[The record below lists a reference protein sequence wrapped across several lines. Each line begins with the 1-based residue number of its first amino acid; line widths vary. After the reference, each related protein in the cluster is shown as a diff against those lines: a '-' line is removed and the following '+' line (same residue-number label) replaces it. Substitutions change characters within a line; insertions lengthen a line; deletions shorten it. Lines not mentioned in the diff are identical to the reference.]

1 MPTNPLVTVLMTVYN
16 GAEYLNASVQSIIDQ
31 TFKNFEFLIVNDCST
46 DDSVKIIK
54 SFKDD
59 RIVIYDNEKNIGQTK
74 SLNIGLKL
82 AKGKYIARIDADD
95 VAFPMWLEK
104 LVGFI
109 RKHPEYAAVSP
120 GVIIIDSVDKRKKIR
135 RVPASFHEII
145 FHIFYDSPMN
155 HVSVLMNKDLILGHG
170 GYNEAFKITQDY
182 ELWSSLVRDNYS
194 ITNISDILMSCR
206 VHSSS
211 TLFVEASKK
220 ALKEKSETIFR
231 NINSFANLKLT
242 YDDAVGIC
250 KLFYHTP
257 ELSQEEF
264 ELAETNFVKI
274 YSNLKER
281 FRLPYKFVEN
291 EVKAIMSKPYCKL
304 AVSCIQNNKIKDARR
319 IALMYCRKYGFSAM
333 LFLIFVTTF
342 SSLEMSK
349 KLPVIYEK
357 WLEIR
362 TGILTRLRFT

>member
-1 MPTNPLVTVLMTVYN
+1 MPKSPLVTVLMTVYN
-16 GAEYLNASVQSIIDQ
+16 GAEYLNASVKSIIEQ
-31 TFKNFEFLIVNDCST
+31 TFKGFEFLIVNDCST
-46 DDSVKIIK
+46 DNSVKIIK
-54 SFKDD
+54 SFSDK
-59 RIVIYDNEKNIGQTK
+59 RIAVFNNERNIGQTK

-82 AKGKYIARIDADD
+82 AKGEYIARIDADD

-104 LVGFI
+104 LVRFI

-120 GVIIIDSVDKRKKIR
+120 SVIIIDSVDKRKKIR

-155 HVSVLMNKDLILGHG
+155 HVSVIMNKDLILGHG
-170 GYNEAFKITQDY
+170 GYDEAFKITQDY
-182 ELWSSLVRDNYS
+182 ELWSSLVRNNYS
-194 ITNISDILMSCR
+194 ITNISDVLMSCR

-231 NINSFANLKLT
+231 NISYFTNLKLT
-242 YDDAVGIC
+242 YDDAVEIC

-264 ELAETNFVKI
+264 ERAETNFVKI

-281 FRLPYKFVEN
+281 FRLPSKFVKS

-304 AVSCIQNNKIKDARR
+304 AVFNIQNNKIKDARR
-319 IALMYCRKYGFSAM
+319 IALMYCRRYGFRAM
-333 LFLIFVTTF
+333 LFLIFITTF
-342 SSLEMSK
+342 SGLRMSK
-349 KLPVIYEK
+349 KLPIIYEK
-357 WLEIR
+357 WLE
-362 TGILTRLRFT
+362 LKTRISGL

>member
-1 MPTNPLVTVLMTVYN
+1 MPTKPLVTVLMTVYN
-16 GAEYLNASVQSIIDQ
+16 GAKYLNASVQSIINQ
-31 TFKNFEFLIVNDCST
+31 TFQDFEFLIVNDCST
-46 DDSVKIIK
+46 DDSVKIIE
-54 SFKDD
+54 SYNDD
-59 RIVIYDNEKNIGQTK
+59 RIVIYNNEKNIGQTK

-82 AKGKYIARIDADD
+82 AKGKYIGRIDADD
-95 VAFPMWLEK
+95 VAFPLWLEK

-155 HVSVLMNKDLILGHG
+155 HVSVLMNKDLILRHG
-170 GYNEAFKITQDY
+170 GYDETFKITQDY
-182 ELWSSLVRDNYS
+182 ELWSSLVRNNYS

-231 NINSFANLKLT
+231 NINSFTNLKLT
-242 YDDAVGIC
+242 YEDAIGIC

-257 ELSQEEF
+257 DMNQDEF
-264 ELAETNFVKI
+264 ERAETNFVNI
-274 YSNLKER
+274 YSNLKEK
-281 FRLPYKFVEN
+281 FRLPSKFVKS

-304 AVSCIQNNKIKDARR
+304 AVSNIQNNQIKDARR
-319 IALMYCRKYGFSAM
+319 IALVYCRRYGFRAM
-333 LFLIFVTTF
+333 PFLIFITTF
-342 SSLEMSK
+342 SGLEMSK

-357 WLEIR
+357 WLEIT
-362 TGILTRLRFT
+362 TGIFTKLRFT

>member
-1 MPTNPLVTVLMTVYN
+1 MSKSPLVTVLMTVYN
-16 GAEYLNASVQSIIDQ
+16 GADYLNASVQSIINQ
-31 TFKNFEFLIVNDCST
+31 TFKDFEFLIVNDCST
-46 DDSVKIIK
+46 DDSVKIIE

-59 RIVIYDNEKNIGQTK
+59 RVAIYDNERNIGQTK

-95 VAFPMWLEK
+95 VAFPIWLEK

-145 FHIFYDSPMN
+145 FHIFYNSPMN

-170 GYNEAFKITQDY
+170 GYDETFKVTQDY
-182 ELWSSLVRDNYS
+182 ELWSSLVRNNYS

-231 NINSFANLKLT
+231 NISYFTNLRLVH
-242 YDDAVGIC
+242 DDAVGIC
-250 KLFYHTP
+250 KLFYHT
-257 ELSQEEF
+257 SDMNQNEF
-264 ELAETNFVKI
+264 EQAETNFVSI

-281 FRLPYKFVEN
+281 FRLPSKFVKS
-291 EVKAIMSKPYCKL
+291 EVKTIMSKPYCKL
-304 AVSCIQNNKIKDARR
+304 AVSNIQNNKIKDARR
-319 IALMYCRKYGFSAM
+319 IALMYCRRYGFRAM
-333 LFLIFVTTF
+333 PFLIFVTTF
-342 SSLEMSK
+342 SGLEMSK
-349 KLPVIYEK
+349 KLPLIYEK
-357 WLEIR
+357 WLEAI
-362 TGILTRLRFT
+362 TGIFTKLRFT